1 LNGYSRST
9 TPGLPAERIK
19 LLREAHWRMFTDP
32 ECQEDIFL
40 KRLEC
45 AAGQQRGFGG
55 TGKEVVNQS
64 PEIAAELKRNSRQ

>member
-19 LLREAHWRMFTDP
+19 MLREAHWPMFTDP

-45 AAGQQRGFGG
+45 ASAGSICDPLQNF
-55 TGKEVVNQS
+55 E
-64 PEIAAELKRNSRQ
+64 P

>member
-1 LNGYSRST
+1 
-9 TPGLPAERIK
+9 
-19 LLREAHWRMFTDP
+19 MFTDP

-45 AAGQQRGFGG
+45 AASQRRGFGG